1 MIIRLLV
8 GLRRFNPI
16 GNCSWNTYSQPFLFG
31 TVWLHLRTSN
41 KSICTFSWHGE
52 KQNLSNQELDCFLC
66 SNAGAKSRRLKFTS
80 LLKKCFMMENR
91 LSQEN
96 VTPAWACSD
105 HRTPSSDTVTGK
117 RKFPWMIIFRIDFS
131 YRDNCWIH

>member
-16 GNCSWNTYSQPFLFG
+16 WNCSWNTYHSHFCLGRSDYSWGQVTNPFAPSLDMVRNKIYQTKSWIAFFAA
-31 TVWLHLRTSN
+31 TQVLKADVWNLHLY
-41 KSICTFSWHGE
+41 
-52 KQNLSNQELDCFLC
+52 
-66 SNAGAKSRRLKFTS
+66 
-80 LLKKCFMMENR
+80 KKCFMMENR

-131 YRDNCWIH
+131 YRDNCRIH